1 MFNEYGIYQIM
12 KLRQEE
18 VERKAR
24 DAWKLED
31 WQKDTL
37 FQRIVKKF
45 NSRNKSIMVKTT
57 CGCCSC

>member
-1 MFNEYGIYQIM
+1 MFNEYEVYQMM

-37 FQRIVKKF
+37 FQRIVMKF
-45 NSRNKSIMVKTT
+45 NSRNKAIMVKTT
-57 CGCCSC
+57 CECC